1 MRVLALGKS
10 RTSERIVTLF
20 PEPDSPR
27 RANTL
32 PRSRENVTPFT
43 ALTTPSRVWNSTCKS
58 LTVRSATM
66 AKVSSERGGV
76 QRCLLCSAQTHTCQ
90 IRRARAPRYCRAVP
104 QYSTPTGSAIDRDDD
119 ILSDAPGGQEQEGA
133 L

>member
-10 RTSERIVTLF
+10 RTSERMVTLF
-20 PEPDSPR
+20 PEPDSPS

-58 LTVRSATM
+58 LTVSSEAM
-66 AKVSSERGGV
+66 AKASLGRGG
-76 QRCLLCSAQTHTCQ
+76 AQCGIPAAYRLT
-90 IRRARAPRYCRAVP
+90 RARYGVREHCGIAELCRSIAHI
-104 QYSTPTGSAIDRDDD
+104 Q
-119 ILSDAPGGQEQEGA
+119 
-133 L
+133 